1 MVELN
6 FNDIFLSHNRIK
18 DYIIKTP
25 VISNEILNKELGAD
39 IFLKME
45 NKQKTKSFKERGAF
59 NAILAYKEK
68 HGEFPKKVVAQS
80 SGNHAQAIAKVSKD
94 FGIEA
99 LIYMAK
105 GASPI
110 KIANT
115 RAFGAEVILC
125 EKRIEANQK
134 AEAKTQ
140 EGYFFIHPADGDFVI
155 SGQGTACFEALKEIG
170 EVDLVFAPC
179 GGGGLVSGSYLAT
192 LGLSKKA
199 KTFACEPENANDVAT
214 SIMTGAIVGF
224 DETPDTIADGARTL
238 KVTEQSFQYLKK
250 LAGVLEIS
258 EERIIFWQKRLS
270 EILQDKIEPTSALS
284 IAGAEKYLKE
294 NSKLKNQKILA
305 IISGGNMA

>member
-1 MVELN
+1 MAELN
-6 FNDIFLSHNRIK
+6 FDDIVKSYNRIK

-25 VISNEILNKELGAD
+25 VISNEILNKELGAE

-45 NKQKTKSFKERGAF
+45 NKHKSKSFKERGAF

-80 SGNHAQAIAKVSKD
+80 SGNHAQAIARASKE

-99 LIYMAK
+99 LIFMAK
-105 GASPI
+105 TASPI

-115 RAFGAEVILC
+115 RALGAEVILC
-125 EKRIEANQK
+125 EKRIEANQR
-134 AEAKTQ
+134 AEAKTK
-140 EGYFFIHPADGDFVI
+140 EGYFFIHPADGDDVI
-155 SGQGTACFEALKEIG
+155 SGQGTACFEALQEIG

-179 GGGGLVSGSYLAT
+179 GGGGLISGSYLAT

-199 KTFACEPENANDVAT
+199 KTFACEPENANDVAS
-214 SIMTGAIVGF
+214 SIMVGAIVGF
-224 DETPDTIADGARTL
+224 DDTPDTIADGARTL
-238 KVTEQSFQYLKK
+238 KVTEQSFNYLKK

-294 NSKLKNQKILA
+294 NPELKGQKILA
-305 IISGGNMA
+305 IISGGNVA